1 MPIARDGDAEDA
13 EDARDVPDAL
23 AEGSWASRWRCSEDV
38 MARIF
43 SPPERGCAARMGS
56 NVAMKPVNPNGG
68 LVYSTEAGRMCP
80 VCRSP
85 VAQCSCKKAGA
96 AAALASDGVVRLFF
110 ETKGR
115 GGKGVTVVRGL
126 GLDETALAALGKK
139 LKAACGVGGTAK
151 DGVVELQG
159 DHRERVLTLL
169 KDQGFKNVKKA
180 GG

>member
-1 MPIARDGDAEDA
+1 MGRFSHSAEDG
-13 EDARDVPDAL
+13 RV
-23 AEGSWASRWRCSEDV
+23 R
-38 MARIF
+38 RI
-43 SPPERGCAARMGS
+43 GS
-56 NVAMKPVNPNGG
+56 NTPMKSANSTGG

-80 VCRSP
+80 DCRQP
-85 VAQCSCKKAGA
+85 IAQCVCKKSVAPPT
-96 AAALASDGVVRLFF
+96 DGVVRLFF

-126 GLDETALAALGKK
+126 GLAEPELAALGKK

-159 DHRERVLTLL
+159 DHRDRVMALL
-169 KDQGFKNVKKA
+169 AAQGIKAKKA

>member
-1 MPIARDGDAEDA
+1 
-13 EDARDVPDAL
+13 
-23 AEGSWASRWRCSEDV
+23 
-38 MARIF
+38 
-43 SPPERGCAARMGS
+43 
-56 NVAMKPVNPNGG
+56 MKPVNPNGG

-80 VCRSP
+80 VCRRP
-85 VAQCSCKKAGA
+85 VAQCACKKAGPA
-96 AAALASDGVVRLFF
+96 PTGDGVVRLYF

-126 GLDETALAALGKK
+126 GLADAELTALGKK

-159 DHRERVLTLL
+159 DHRDRVMALL
-169 KDQGFKNVKKA
+169 KAQGLDVKKA

>member
-1 MPIARDGDAEDA
+1 
-13 EDARDVPDAL
+13 
-23 AEGSWASRWRCSEDV
+23 
-38 MARIF
+38 
-43 SPPERGCAARMGS
+43 
-56 NVAMKPVNPNGG
+56 MKSVNPNGG

-80 VCRSP
+80 ACRRP
-85 VAQCSCKKAGA
+85 VAQCVCKKAGPVP
-96 AAALASDGVVRLFF
+96 SGDGIVRLHF

-126 GLDETALAALGKK
+126 GLADAELTALGKK

-159 DHRERVLTLL
+159 DHRDRVMALL
-169 KDQGFKNVKKA
+169 QAQGLAVKKA

>member
-1 MPIARDGDAEDA
+1 
-13 EDARDVPDAL
+13 
-23 AEGSWASRWRCSEDV
+23 
-38 MARIF
+38 
-43 SPPERGCAARMGS
+43 
-56 NVAMKPVNPNGG
+56 MKPVNPNGG

-80 VCRSP
+80 VCRHP
-85 VAQCSCKKAGA
+85 IAQCACKKAGA
-96 AAALASDGVVRLFF
+96 AAAPSDGVVRLFF

-126 GLDETALAALGKK
+126 GLAEVELAALGKK

-159 DHRERVLTLL
+159 DHRDRVMALL
-169 KDQGFKNVKKA
+169 QAQGFKSVKKA

>member
-1 MPIARDGDAEDA
+1 
-13 EDARDVPDAL
+13 
-23 AEGSWASRWRCSEDV
+23 
-38 MARIF
+38 
-43 SPPERGCAARMGS
+43 
-56 NVAMKPVNPNGG
+56 MKPVNPNGG

-85 VAQCSCKKAGA
+85 IAQCTCRKSA
-96 AAALASDGVVRLFF
+96 AAPAGDGVVRLFF

-126 GLDETALAALGKK
+126 GLADAELVALGKK

-151 DGVVELQG
+151 DGVIELQG
-159 DHRERVLTLL
+159 DHRERVLVLL
-169 KDQGFKNVKKA
+169 QAQGRTVKKA

>member
-1 MPIARDGDAEDA
+1 
-13 EDARDVPDAL
+13 
-23 AEGSWASRWRCSEDV
+23 
-38 MARIF
+38 
-43 SPPERGCAARMGS
+43 
-56 NVAMKPVNPNGG
+56 MKPVNPNGG

-80 VCRSP
+80 ACRQP
-85 VAQCSCKKAGA
+85 VAQCICKKAVA
-96 AAALASDGVVRLFF
+96 PSTDGVVRLFF

-126 GLDETALAALGKK
+126 GLAEPELTALGKK

-159 DHRERVLTLL
+159 DHRDRVMALL
-169 KDQGFKNVKKA
+169 KKHGFGNVKKA

>member
-1 MPIARDGDAEDA
+1 
-13 EDARDVPDAL
+13 
-23 AEGSWASRWRCSEDV
+23 
-38 MARIF
+38 
-43 SPPERGCAARMGS
+43 
-56 NVAMKPVNPNGG
+56 MKPVNPNGG

-80 VCRSP
+80 VCRQA
-85 VAQCSCKKAGA
+85 VAQCACKKAGA
-96 AAALASDGVVRLFF
+96 AAAPSDGLVRLFF

-126 GLDETALAALGKK
+126 GLADAELTALGKK

-159 DHRERVLTLL
+159 DHRDRVMALL
-169 KDQGFKNVKKA
+169 QAQGLAVKKA

>member
-1 MPIARDGDAEDA
+1 
-13 EDARDVPDAL
+13 
-23 AEGSWASRWRCSEDV
+23 
-38 MARIF
+38 
-43 SPPERGCAARMGS
+43 
-56 NVAMKPVNPNGG
+56 MKPVNPNGG

-80 VCRSP
+80 ACRQP
-85 VAQCSCKKAGA
+85 VAQCLCKKAVA
-96 AAALASDGVVRLFF
+96 PPTDGVVRLFF

-126 GLDETALAALGKK
+126 GLAEPELAVLGKK

-159 DHRERVLTLL
+159 DHRDRVMAIL
-169 KDQGFKNVKKA
+169 KTQGFANVKRA

>member
-1 MPIARDGDAEDA
+1 
-13 EDARDVPDAL
+13 
-23 AEGSWASRWRCSEDV
+23 
-38 MARIF
+38 
-43 SPPERGCAARMGS
+43 
-56 NVAMKPVNPNGG
+56 MKPVNPNGG

-85 VAQCSCKKAGA
+85 IAQCSCKKVGA
-96 AAALASDGVVRLFF
+96 TAPPSDGVVRLFF

-126 GLDETALAALGKK
+126 GLDEAALAALGKK

-151 DGVVELQG
+151 DGVIELQG
-159 DHRERVLTLL
+159 DHRDRVMALL
-169 KDQGFKNVKKA
+169 KEQGRNVKKA